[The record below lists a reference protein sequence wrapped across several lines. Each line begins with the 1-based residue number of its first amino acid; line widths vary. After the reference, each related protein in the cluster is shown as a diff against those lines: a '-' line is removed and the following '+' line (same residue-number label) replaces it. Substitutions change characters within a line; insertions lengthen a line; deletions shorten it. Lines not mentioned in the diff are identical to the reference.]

1 MTVRIINVG
10 CDHRHDADFS
20 IERPEGSGDWLML
33 LVKTPAVFVTDKGEI
48 GTEAGTIMLYSRGT
62 PQYYRSDGGVFGN
75 DWFHFMPENTEDEQL
90 LRELDIPFDTP
101 VKLGSLSEL
110 TVFVSMMCHEHYS
123 GGLYCTDTCDLLVK
137 LFFMKLSEKLH
148 RTADK
153 GMGSSYEKMS
163 VVRAKIYNDPAYSW
177 TIEGLAHEMNMSR
190 SSFQHSYK
198 KLFGVTPMN
207 DVINAR
213 TERAGYLLASTE
225 HSVSRIAQM
234 CGYSSDIHFVRQ
246 FRKVTGERPTEYRTR
261 VRNKAKND
269 RAEEVSGYEKE
280 NGGSD
285 NSGGSAVRL
294 RNGP

>member
-1 MTVRIINVG
+1 
-10 CDHRHDADFS
+10 
-20 IERPEGSGDWLML
+20 
-33 LVKTPAVFVTDKGEI
+33 
-48 GTEAGTIMLYSRGT
+48 
-62 PQYYRSDGGVFGN
+62 
-75 DWFHFMPENTEDEQL
+75 
-90 LRELDIPFDTP
+90 
-101 VKLGSLSEL
+101 
-110 TVFVSMMCHEHYS
+110 
-123 GGLYCTDTCDLLVK
+123 
-137 LFFMKLSEKLH
+137 MKLSEKLH

-163 VVRAKIYNDPAYSW
+163 VVRAKIYNDPAYNW

-261 VRNKAKND
+261 VRNKAEND